1 LGDNILTK
9 RLKLFF
15 AMILAGATTAH
26 AAWPD
31 KPIQMIVPYPPGG
44 FTDSL
49 ARAVAKP
56 LSERL
61 GQQVI
66 VQNISGGGGNI
77 GAAKAAKSP
86 ADGYTI
92 FVGNNA
98 TITINT
104 LIYKSLPFD
113 PLKDFM
119 PVSLIGGS
127 RAALVVT
134 PSLNVTS
141 IAALVALAKS
151 RPGEL
156 NFGSSGTGGVSHLA
170 GELFNVDN
178 NIRMTHIPYK
188 GTAPATADLLGGQLQ
203 VMFNDVA
210 IPYIISG
217 KLRALAISGTS
228 RSKQV
233 PDVPTFSELGIKG
246 FDTYAWFAVF
256 VPAGT
261 PEEIVLRLNRE
272 LTGITTDPALQLWA
286 ESQNGDMMSSTP
298 QGLAQFIQND
308 LKKWK
313 SVVDQTGVTA
323 E

>member
-1 LGDNILTK
+1 MTK

>member
-1 LGDNILTK
+1 MAK
-9 RLKLFF
+9 RLYLFV
-15 AMILAGATTAH
+15 AGMLASTTPVH

-44 FTDSL
+44 FTDAL

-56 LSERL
+56 LGERL

-66 VQNISGGGGNI
+66 VQNVSGGGGNI

-104 LIYKSLPFD
+104 LIYKSLSFD
-113 PLKDFM
+113 PLKDLI

-127 RAALVVT
+127 RAALVVS
-134 PSLNVTS
+134 PSLSVST
-141 IAALVALAKS
+141 IAELVALAKS

-178 NIRMTHIPYK
+178 NIRMTHVPYK
-188 GTAPATADLLGGQLQ
+188 GTAPATADLLGGQFQ

-210 IPYIISG
+210 IPHIVAG
-217 KLRALAISGTS
+217 KLRALAISGTT

-256 VPAGT
+256 VPLGT
-261 PEEIVLRLNRE
+261 PEDIVTRLNTA

-298 QGLAQFIQND
+298 QGLAKFIQND
-308 LKKWK
+308 LSKWK

>member
-1 LGDNILTK
+1 MTK
-9 RLKLFF
+9 RLYLLV
-15 AMILAGATTAH
+15 ALILASAMPAY

-44 FTDSL
+44 FTDAL

-56 LSERL
+56 LGERL

-66 VQNISGGGGNI
+66 VQNVSGGGGNI

-113 PLKDFM
+113 PLKDLI

-127 RAALVVT
+127 RAALVVS
-134 PSLNVTS
+134 PSLGIST
-141 IAALVALAKS
+141 IAELVALAKS

-178 NIRMTHIPYK
+178 NIRMTHVPYK

-210 IPYIISG
+210 IPHIVAG
-217 KLRALAISGTS
+217 KLRALAISGTT

-233 PDVPTFSELGIKG
+233 PDVPTFAELGIRG

-256 VPAGT
+256 VPLGT
-261 PEEIVLRLNRE
+261 PEEIVKRLNIE
-272 LTGITTDPALQLWA
+272 LSGITSDPSLQSWA
-286 ESQNGDMMSSTP
+286 ESQNGDMMNSTP
-298 QGLAQFIQND
+298 QGLATFIQND
-308 LKKWK
+308 LSKWK

>member
-1 LGDNILTK
+1 MTK
-9 RLKLFF
+9 RLYLLI
-15 AMILAGATTAH
+15 ALILAGATTAH

-66 VQNISGGGGNI
+66 VQNIPGGGGNI

-134 PSLNVTS
+134 PSLGVNS
-141 IAALVALAKS
+141 IEALVALAKS

-210 IPYIISG
+210 IPHIISG
-217 KLRALAISGTS
+217 KLSALAISGTT

-233 PDVPTFSELGIKG
+233 PDIPTFSELGIQG

-261 PEEIVLRLNRE
+261 PDEIVMRLNRE
-272 LTGITTDPALQLWA
+272 LTDITNDPALQGWA
-286 ESQNGDMMSSTP
+286 ESQNGDMMRSTP
-298 QGLAQFIQND
+298 QELAQFIQND

-313 SVVDQTGVTA
+313 SVVDQTGVTS

>member
-1 LGDNILTK
+1 MIK
-9 RLKLFF
+9 RLYLVV
-15 AMILAGATTAH
+15 AMILTCAAPVF

-44 FTDSL
+44 FTDAL

-56 LSERL
+56 LGERL

-66 VQNISGGGGNI
+66 VQNVSGGGGNI
-77 GAAKAAKSP
+77 GAAKAAKSA

-104 LIYKSLPFD
+104 LIYRSLPFD
-113 PLKDFM
+113 PLKDLM

-127 RAALVVT
+127 RAALVVS
-134 PSLNVTS
+134 PSLGVST
-141 IAALVALAKS
+141 IAELVALAKA

-178 NIRMTHIPYK
+178 NIRMTHVPYK

-210 IPYIISG
+210 ISNIVAG

-246 FDTYAWFAVF
+246 FETYAWFAVF

-261 PEEIVLRLNRE
+261 PGEIVRRLNSE

-286 ESQNGDMMSSTP
+286 ESQNGDMMNSTP
-298 QGLAQFIQND
+298 EGLTQFIQND

-313 SVVDQTGVTA
+313 MVVDQTGVTA

>member
-1 LGDNILTK
+1 MTK
-9 RLKLFF
+9 RLYLLV
-15 AMILAGATTAH
+15 ALILASAMPAY

-44 FTDSL
+44 FTDAL

-56 LSERL
+56 LGERL

-66 VQNISGGGGNI
+66 VQNVSGGGGNI

-104 LIYKSLPFD
+104 LIYQSLPFD
-113 PLKDFM
+113 PLKDLI

-127 RAALVVT
+127 RATLVVS
-134 PSLNVTS
+134 PSLGIST
-141 IAALVALAKS
+141 IAELVALAKS

-178 NIRMTHIPYK
+178 NIRMTHVPYK

-210 IPYIISG
+210 IPHIVAG
-217 KLRALAISGTS
+217 KLRALAISGTT

-256 VPAGT
+256 VPLGT
-261 PEEIVLRLNRE
+261 PEAIVMRLNSE
-272 LTGITTDPALQLWA
+272 LTGITTDPSLQLWA
-286 ESQNGDMMSSTP
+286 ESQNGDMMNSTP
-298 QGLAQFIQND
+298 EGLAQFIQND
-308 LKKWK
+308 LNKWK

>member
-1 LGDNILTK
+1 MIQ
-9 RLKLFF
+9 RLYLMAAIVVAA
-15 AMILAGATTAH
+15 AMPAY

-31 KPIQMIVPYPPGG
+31 KPVHMIVPYPPGG
-44 FTDSL
+44 FTDAL

-56 LSERL
+56 LGERL

-66 VQNISGGGGNI
+66 VQNVSGGGGNI
-77 GAAKAAKSP
+77 GAAKASKSP

-104 LIYKSLPFD
+104 LIYKTLPFD
-113 PLKDFM
+113 PLKDLI

-134 PSLNVTS
+134 PSLGVDS
-141 IAALVALAKS
+141 IAELVALAQTQ
-151 RPGEL
+151 PGKL

-170 GELFNVDN
+170 GELFNADN
-178 NIRMTHIPYK
+178 NIRMTHVPYK

-210 IPYIISG
+210 IPHIVAG
-217 KLRALAISGTS
+217 KLRALAISGTT

-233 PDVPTFSELGIKG
+233 PDIPTFAELGIRG

-261 PEEIVLRLNRE
+261 PEDIVMRLNRE
-272 LTGITTDPALQLWA
+272 LTEITTDPALQAWA
-286 ESQNGDMMSSTP
+286 ESQNGDMMTSTT
-298 QGLAQFIQND
+298 QGLMQFIQND

-313 SVVDQTGVTA
+313 TVVDQTGVTA

>member
-1 LGDNILTK
+1 LIK
-9 RLKLFF
+9 RLYLVV
-15 AMILAGATTAH
+15 AMILTCAAPVF

-44 FTDSL
+44 FTDAL

-56 LSERL
+56 LGERL

-66 VQNISGGGGNI
+66 VQNVSGGGGNI
-77 GAAKAAKSP
+77 GAAKAAKSA

-104 LIYKSLPFD
+104 LIYRSLPFD
-113 PLKDFM
+113 PLKDLM

-127 RAALVVT
+127 RAALVVS
-134 PSLNVTS
+134 PSLGVST
-141 IAALVALAKS
+141 IAELVALAKA

-178 NIRMTHIPYK
+178 NIRMTHVPYK

-210 IPYIISG
+210 ISNIVAG

-246 FDTYAWFAVF
+246 FETYAWFAVF

-261 PEEIVLRLNRE
+261 PGEIVRRLNSE

-286 ESQNGDMMSSTP
+286 ESQNGDMMNSTP
-298 QGLAQFIQND
+298 EGLTQFIQND

-313 SVVDQTGVTA
+313 MVVDQTGVTA

>member
-1 LGDNILTK
+1 MAK
-9 RLKLFF
+9 RLYLLL
-15 AMILAGATTAH
+15 AVILAGATTVH

-44 FTDSL
+44 FTDAL

-61 GQQVI
+61 GQPVI

-77 GAAKAAKSP
+77 GTAKAAKSP

-134 PSLNVTS
+134 PSLGVTT
-141 IAALVALAKS
+141 IAGLVALAKS

-178 NIRMTHIPYK
+178 NIRMTHVPYK

-210 IPYIISG
+210 IPHIMSG
-217 KLRALAISGTS
+217 KLNALAISGTT

-261 PEEIVLRLNRE
+261 PDEIVMRLNRE
-272 LTGITTDPALQLWA
+272 LTGITNDPALQAWA
-286 ESQNGDMMSSTP
+286 ESQNGDMMRSTP
-298 QGLAQFIQND
+298 QGLAQFIQDD

>member
-1 LGDNILTK
+1 MIKILNFALG
-9 RLKLFF
+9 LFF
-15 AMILAGATTAH
+15 VAMTQAQ

-44 FTDSL
+44 FTDAL

-56 LSERL
+56 LGERL

-66 VQNISGGGGNI
+66 VQNVSGGGGNI
-77 GAAKAAKSP
+77 GAAKAAKSA

-104 LIYKSLPFD
+104 LIYQSLAFD
-113 PLKDFM
+113 PLKDLV
-119 PVSLIGGS
+119 PVSLVGGS

-134 PSLNVTS
+134 PTLAVNN
-141 IAALVALAKS
+141 IAELVALAKS

-178 NIRMTHIPYK
+178 GIRMTHVPYK

-210 IPYIISG
+210 IAHINAG
-217 KLRALAISGTS
+217 KLRALAISGTT

-233 PDVPTFSELGIKG
+233 PDVPTFAELGIKG
-246 FDTYAWFAVF
+246 FETYAWFAIF

-261 PEEIVLRLNRE
+261 PGEIVTRLNSE
-272 LTGITTDPALQLWA
+272 LTGITTDPSLQRWA
-286 ESQNGDMMSSTP
+286 ESQNGDMMHSTP
-298 QGLAQFIQND
+298 QGLTDFIQSD

-313 SVVDQTGVTA
+313 AVVDQTGVTA

>member
-1 LGDNILTK
+1 LIKILSFSIGLLLGVITP
-9 RLKLFF
+9 
-15 AMILAGATTAH
+15 AY

-44 FTDSL
+44 FTDAL

-56 LSERL
+56 LGERL
-61 GQQVI
+61 GQQII
-66 VQNISGGGGNI
+66 VQNVSGGGGNI

-104 LIYKSLPFD
+104 LIYKSLSFD
-113 PLKDFM
+113 PLTDFV

-134 PSLNVTS
+134 PTLTVNN
-141 IAALVALAKS
+141 IAELVALAKS

-178 NIRMTHIPYK
+178 NIRMTHVPYK

-210 IPYIISG
+210 ISHINAG
-217 KLRALAISGTS
+217 KLRALAISGTT

-233 PDVPTFSELGIKG
+233 PDVPTFAELGIKG
-246 FDTYAWFAVF
+246 FETYAWFAVF
-256 VPAGT
+256 VPVGT
-261 PEEIVLRLNRE
+261 PSEIVTRLNRE
-272 LTGITTDPALQLWA
+272 LTSITTDPSLQMWA
-286 ESQNGDMMSSTP
+286 ESQNGDMMNSTP
-298 QGLAQFIQND
+298 QGLTDFIQSD

-313 SVVDQTGVTA
+313 AVVDQTGVTA

>member
-1 LGDNILTK
+1 MTK
-9 RLKLFF
+9 RLYLLV
-15 AMILAGATTAH
+15 ALILASAMPAY

-44 FTDSL
+44 FTDAL

-56 LSERL
+56 LGERL

-66 VQNISGGGGNI
+66 VQNVSGGGGNI

-113 PLKDFM
+113 PLKDLI

-127 RAALVVT
+127 RAALVVS
-134 PSLNVTS
+134 PSLGIST
-141 IAALVALAKS
+141 IAELVALAKS
-151 RPGEL
+151 RPGDL

-178 NIRMTHIPYK
+178 NIRMTHVPYK

-210 IPYIISG
+210 IPHIVAG
-217 KLRALAISGTS
+217 KLRALAISGTT

-233 PDVPTFSELGIKG
+233 PDVPTFAELGIRG

-256 VPAGT
+256 VPLGT
-261 PEEIVLRLNRE
+261 PEEIVKRLNIE
-272 LTGITTDPALQLWA
+272 LSGITSDPSLQSWA
-286 ESQNGDMMSSTP
+286 ESQNGDMMNSTP
-298 QGLAQFIQND
+298 QGLATFIQND
-308 LKKWK
+308 LSKWK

>member
-1 LGDNILTK
+1 MANKLYQLLALILVCVSP
-9 RLKLFF
+9 
-15 AMILAGATTAH
+15 AH

-44 FTDSL
+44 FTDAL
-49 ARAVAKP
+49 ARAIAKP
-56 LSERL
+56 LGERL

-66 VQNISGGGGNI
+66 VQNVSGGGGNI
-77 GAAKAAKSP
+77 GAAKAAKSS

-92 FVGNNA
+92 FIGNNA

-113 PLKDFM
+113 PLHDFM

-127 RAALVVT
+127 RAALVVP
-134 PSLNVTS
+134 PSLGVST
-141 IAALVALAKS
+141 IAELVALAKS
-151 RPGEL
+151 QPGEL

-170 GELFNVDN
+170 GELFNAEN
-178 NIRMTHIPYK
+178 NIRMTHVPYK

-210 IPYIISG
+210 ISHIVAG
-217 KLRALAISGTS
+217 KLFALAISGTT

-233 PDVPTFSELGIKG
+233 PDVATFSELGIKG
-246 FDTYAWFAVF
+246 FETYAWFAAF

-261 PEEIVLRLNRE
+261 PDEIVSRLNRE
-272 LTGITTDPALQLWA
+272 LTAVTTDPALQAWA
-286 ESQNGDMMSSTP
+286 ESQNGDMMNSTP
-298 QGLAQFIQND
+298 QGLRQFIQND

-313 SVVDQTGVTA
+313 AVVDQTGVTA